1 MHNIII
7 RTNFNEKIGL
17 GHIFRMKNLA
27 KELSKSSKL
36 TFYLDEHNEL
46 TEKILDYDFEYLY
59 KKNEK
64 FKSQKEDSLKL
75 KKRIKNKKIDC
86 IIVDD
91 YRFDENW
98 EKTFYKIYPVIV
110 FDDNNIKNH
119 KCDIIIDSKWEG
131 TNTAYRYKNLVDKN
145 TLKLLGP
152 QFSIVDTKKINKN
165 KVHSFNILFYIGGGG
180 NYKRYYNFL
189 KKFSETLKRYKNC
202 KILVVSG
209 PLVSKKE
216 QNQLIKFEK
225 KFNNI
230 KIIRNNFN
238 ISKLLLDIN
247 LYVGVASSI
256 IYELNYHN
264 ILSVLFA
271 NAENQKNNVA
281 NLADLG
287 FNFFIKK
294 QDLFLRAQKVSELL
308 ILILKNY
315 KRLNYSTK
323 DKIYVDQNGSKKIS
337 KFIINLIDNN
347 LVKLT
352 KFKKINVKDEY
363 LKKKIIYKK
372 DGIYKIKDN
381 ELNNY
386 LISRNLKTNLKNSIN
401 TKKITNLDH
410 YIWWLT
416 QKSKLFCLIRKNKI
430 RIYLNHKRILIN
442 KKKYY
447 YGGWFISKNKTNLSD
462 FFTILNWQIKK
473 FNKYPWLA
481 IIKKKNHFVYKLN
494 SYLKFKKISFNPMY
508 REFFKIKNVNQYY
521 LLKK

>member
-7 RTNFNEKIGL
+7 RTNFNEKVGL

-27 KELSKSSKL
+27 KELSKNSRL
-36 TFYLDEHNEL
+36 TFYLDKYSEL
-46 TEKILDYDFEYLY
+46 AEKILNYNFEYLY

-64 FKSQKEDSLKL
+64 FKGQKDDSVKL
-75 KKRIKNKKIDC
+75 KKRIKGKKIDC

-91 YRFDENW
+91 YRFDESW
-98 EKTFYKIYPVIV
+98 EKTFYKIYPIVV

-119 KCDIIIDSKWEG
+119 RCDIIIDAKWEG
-131 TNTAYRYKNLVDKN
+131 VNTSNRYKNLVDKN

-152 QFSIVDTKKINKN
+152 EFSIINTKKTNQS
-165 KVHSFNILFYIGGGG
+165 KVYSFNILFYIGGGG

-189 KKFSETLKRYKNC
+189 KKFSETLKENKNC
-202 KILVVSG
+202 KIFVVSG
-209 PLVSKKE
+209 PLVNKKE
-216 QNQLIKFEK
+216 QSQLIEFEK

-230 KIIRNNFN
+230 KIIKNNFN
-238 ISKLLLDIN
+238 ISKLLIDIN

-256 IYELNYHN
+256 IYELNHHN
-264 ILSVLFA
+264 ILSVLFS
-271 NAENQKNNVA
+271 NAKNQKNDIT

-287 FNFFIKK
+287 FNFLIKK
-294 QDLFLRAQKVSELL
+294 QDLFLRTQKVSKLL
-308 ILILKNY
+308 TLILKNY
-315 KRLNYSTK
+315 KRLKYSTK
-323 DKIYVDQNGSKKIS
+323 CKLHVDKNGSKKIS
-337 KFIINLIDNN
+337 KLIINLIDKD

-352 KFKKINVKDEY
+352 KFKRLNVKDKY

-372 DGIYKIKDN
+372 DGIYKIKDS

-386 LISRNLKTNLKNSIN
+386 LISRNLKANLKNSIN

-416 QKSKLFCLIRKNKI
+416 QKNKLFYFIRKNKI
-430 RIYLNHKRILIN
+430 RIYLNHRRISIN
-442 KKKYY
+442 KKQYY
-447 YGGWFISKNKTNLSD
+447 YGGWFISKNQTILSD
-462 FFTILNWQIKK
+462 FFTIINWQIKK

-481 IIKKKNHFVYKLN
+481 IIKKKNYFVYKLN
-494 SYLKFKKISFNPMY
+494 SYLKFKKITFNHIY
-508 REFFKIKNVNQYY
+508 KDFFKIKNVNQYY